1 MDLSHLTQTQ
11 AATLLGIAPRT
22 LRDWSDAPRS
32 EDGTYVW
39 VTLLAYRDAK
49 LYGDGEF
56 SDQRERLAA
65 AQAEKVETEN
75 AVRRG
80 ELAVMSDVQ
89 RVWADHISAA
99 RAKLLAIPVKLAPQL
114 TGIHEPNVIAA
125 AIRADVTAALAELA
139 EYEPAETG
147 PEQGDGVAAVEA
159 ASDADGKSVG
169 RRAKKAEQRV

>member
-22 LRDWSDAPRS
+22 LRDWSDAPRNG
-32 EDGTYVW
+32 DGSYVW
-39 VTLLAYRDAK
+39 ATLLAYRDAK

-89 RVWADHISAA
+89 RVWADHIAAA
-99 RAKLLAIPVKLAPQL
+99 RAKLLSLPTKLAPQV

-125 AIRADVTAALAELA
+125 AIRAEITAALAELA
-139 EYEPAETG
+139 EYESAETG
-147 PEQGDGVAAVEA
+147 PEEADGVEGVEA
-159 ASDADGKSVG
+159 PSDPDSEPVG
-169 RRAKKAEQRV
+169 RRGKKAQ